1 MRRILFFYCL
11 LVLSFSYGQEPSNNF
26 QEKIT
31 RFISEQ
37 VPSLLVENKVPG
49 MAIAVLENGAPIYVK
64 GLGFADVAN
73 KVETTAN
80 TGYNIGSISKLFT
93 AWGVMKLVENGKIGL
108 DDPVEIYLKRWKL
121 PPSEFDHKKVTIRAL
136 LSHTAGISVHGY
148 PGFPP
153 DATLPSLEASLNG
166 ENGPVRA
173 NEAVE
178 VVLAPNTKFQ
188 YSGGGYSILQL
199 LIEEVTGT
207 SYSKYMEQEVFHPLA
222 LEHTSFVIDPTLLK
236 NSAKPY
242 DENGKDTYIE
252 RFTAKA
258 AAGLHTNLNDLIRFA
273 KASFEN
279 PQVLSKSTVDLMRK
293 PVPITKT
300 KRQAYGLGY
309 NTYFFG
315 PLSISGHAGSNTGWE
330 AGFMLDFEDKSGL
343 IMLTNGSNGKKVA
356 INILRTWAK
365 WKLEATQKQ

>member
-1 MRRILFFYCL
+1 MRCILFFCCL
-11 LVLSFSYGQEPSNNF
+11 LVLSFSHGQQTSTHF

-31 RFISEQ
+31 RFINEQ
-37 VPSLLVENKVPG
+37 VPDLLKENKVPG
-49 MAIAVLENGAPIYVK
+49 MAIAVLENGAPIYIK

-80 TGYNIGSISKLFT
+80 TAYNIGSISKLFT
-93 AWGVMKLVENGKIGL
+93 AWGVMKLVENGNLSL
-108 DDPVEIYLKRWKL
+108 DDPVEKYLKRWKL
-121 PPSEFDHKKVTIRAL
+121 PHSEFAHEKVTIRAL

-166 ENGPVRA
+166 ENGPGRA

-178 VVLAPNTKFQ
+178 VVLEPNTKFQ

-199 LIEEVTGT
+199 VIEEVTGT
-207 SYSKYMEQEVFHPLA
+207 SYALYMQQEVFQPLQMMN
-222 LEHTSFVIDPTLLK
+222 TSFIIDAAILK

-242 DENGKDTYIE
+242 DENGKETYIE

-279 PQVLSKSTVDLMRK
+279 PKVLSKATVDIMRK

-315 PLSISGHAGSNTGWE
+315 PLAISGHAGSNTGWE
-330 AGFMLDFEDKSGL
+330 AGFMMDFKDKSGL
-343 IMLTNGSNGKKVA
+343 IMLTNGSNGEKVA